1 MLQLSLMPT
10 CSHNISHK
18 KPLTLLKKEHEPL
31 TLRKRPQGPGK
42 KEEKIDLKDFPKD
55 FVRF

>member
-31 TLRKRPQGPGK
+31 TLRKKAARAWEKRK
-42 KEEKIDLKDFPKD
+42 KKLI
-55 FVRF
+55 